1 MFERLFTL
9 VRQFSI
15 RQRLVAVFV
24 CSALAL
30 LMVGGIGMAGQQHAR
45 SVTSHLVATD
55 AKALNDVTLLRL
67 AVSELRKHER
77 DMVIFCETTSESRKS
92 YAAWSDA
99 FDRAEMLLQSIGALS
114 LGEQERQLLDNTAQ
128 SLKAMETTFRPIA
141 KKLVDEVAYQAPF
154 FAATAMEPLVPQ
166 FQKID
171 AAASALADQL
181 QTNFDAGVKKVEDA
195 SRLVLGLVALATL
208 LALALMG
215 PLTWLNIQLICKPL
229 NEARAMAQRIAH
241 GDLSRALH
249 DVQGRDEVAQ
259 LSQALQHMQGELH
272 QLVGEVRTSA
282 SSILLA
288 SSEVAMGNLD
298 LSQRTERTAASL
310 QQAAASIT
318 NLSQAIANSS
328 DAARQAN
335 QLAKS
340 AAAVAVDGGQVVG
353 QVELTM
359 NNINASS
366 AKISDIT
373 SVIDS
378 IAFQTNILAL
388 NAAVEAAR
396 AGEQGRGFSVV
407 AAEVRS
413 LASNS
418 AEAAKEIKALIVES
432 VERAEDGSQ
441 LVRRAGQTM
450 TSIVSSTQRV
460 TGIVQDMSVAA
471 ESQAGEIE
479 RVNHTVVQL
488 DAMTQQNA
496 ALVEQGAAAAES
508 LKEQASRL
516 NLLVDRF
523 RLHEEDVLSA
533 GSSVGVPQ

>member
-1 MFERLFTL
+1 MLQQLSIF

-30 LMVGGIGMAGQQHAR
+30 LMLGAIGMAGQMHAR
-45 SVTSHLVATD
+45 GVTAHLVGTD

-77 DMVIFCETTSESRKS
+77 DMVIFCETTTESRKS
-92 YAAWSDA
+92 YAAWSYA
-99 FDRAEMLLQSIGALS
+99 FDRVEMLLQSIDALS
-114 LGEQERQLLDNTAQ
+114 LGERERQLLSDTAE
-128 SLKAMETTFRPIA
+128 SLKGMEATFRPIA

-171 AAASALADQL
+171 AAAAALADQF
-181 QTNFDAGVKKVEDA
+181 QANFDAGVNKVENA
-195 SRLVLGLVALATL
+195 SRLVVGAVAVATL
-208 LALALMG
+208 VALALMG

-229 NEARAMAQRIAH
+229 NDARAMAQRIAQ

-249 DVQGRDEVAQ
+249 DVQGHDEVAQ

-310 QQAAASIT
+310 QQAAASIS
-318 NLSQAIANSS
+318 NLSQAIAHSS

-432 VERAEDGSQ
+432 VERAVDGSQ
-441 LVRRAGQTM
+441 LVRQAGQTM

-460 TGIVQDMSVAA
+460 TGIVQDMSAAA

-508 LKEQASRL
+508 LKDQASRL
-516 NLLVDRF
+516 TLLVDRF
-523 RLHEEDVLSA
+523 RLSA
-533 GSSVGVPQ
+533 QEAVSTELAAGETQ